1 VDGECEGDGDEE
13 MIEINKTVDDAA
25 AEATDSKLNKTLLYE
40 NWLEDYEK
48 EKKKQQLKNAKKRK
62 RSENSS
68 PSNKRSNKSRSPTP
82 VSSKG
87 TEGGLQFDISKVQS
101 RKASVKNS
109 EESKNNTSSQ
119 MVTDSEEERKEMEK
133 IKSDII
139 QYLAVK
145 DEPLTIMQ
153 ISYGT
158 KYAKQYCDEAINAL
172 I

>member
-1 VDGECEGDGDEE
+1 
-13 MIEINKTVDDAA
+13 
-25 AEATDSKLNKTLLYE
+25 
-40 NWLEDYEK
+40 
-48 EKKKQQLKNAKKRK
+48 
-62 RSENSS
+62 
-68 PSNKRSNKSRSPTP
+68 

-87 TEGGLQFDISKVQS
+87 AEGGLQFDISKVQS

-109 EESKNNTSSQ
+109 EESKNNTSSH